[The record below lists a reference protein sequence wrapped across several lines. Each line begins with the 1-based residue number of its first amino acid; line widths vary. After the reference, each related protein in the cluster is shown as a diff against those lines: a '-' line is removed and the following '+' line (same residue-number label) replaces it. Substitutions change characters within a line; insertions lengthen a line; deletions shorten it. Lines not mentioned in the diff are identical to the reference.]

1 MSFFSID
8 SPFGILMPSK
18 YENASYVLPTLI
30 TDPNIR
36 DHFSI
41 IVLIYKKKNKTKN
54 KQETKQKLL

>member
-8 SPFGILMPSK
+8 SPFAILMPSQ
-18 YENASYVLPTLI
+18 YENASHVLPTLI

-41 IVLIYKKKNKTKN
+41 IVLIYKKTKQKN
-54 KQETKQKLL
+54 KQET